1 MAERLFATQLNIS
14 EFEELIIMAS
24 KASLTTELISQTE
37 SYDGIRAGIVHLEDV
52 LKSPSY
58 QATIEGP
65 GSTTQLDDGQIV
77 DWPTKARTVLILGL
91 NHPEKDSRLDWWE
104 RGDSWGNRRL
114 REISEFLKQWFRKE
128 YDLDAQ
134 PLPYHVEKG
143 GLFLKDA
150 AVLSGIGIIGR
161 NNLLLHPEWG
171 PRIRLR
177 SILLEGD
184 LQTTEALEGFSPCET
199 CKGFCQKACP
209 MKAFPQEK
217 YSRPICRKQMNA
229 DVENKVPD
237 GEIGENGKRNLVIK
251 YCRACELS
259 CPVGA

>member
-1 MAERLFATQLNIS
+1 MI
-14 EFEELIIMAS
+14 S
-24 KASLTTELISQTE
+24 KASLTTEVISQAE
-37 SYDGIRAGIVHLEDV
+37 SYEGIRAGIVRLEDV
-52 LKSPSY
+52 LKGPSY
-58 QATIEGP
+58 QAAPEDP
-65 GSTTQLDDGQIV
+65 RSTTRLDDVQIV
-77 DWPTKARTVLILGL
+77 DWPTEAQTVLILGL
-91 NHPEKDSRLDWWE
+91 NHPEKDPRLDYWE
-104 RGDSWGNRRL
+104 QGDTGGNRRL
-114 REISEFLKQWFRKE
+114 REISELLKQWLREK
-128 YDLDAQ
+128 YDLAAQ

-184 LQTTEALEGFSPCET
+184 LQTTEALEGFSPCES
-199 CKGFCQKACP
+199 CEVFCQKACP
-209 MKAFPQEK
+209 MNAFPQGK

-259 CPVGA
+259 CPVGD

>member
-1 MAERLFATQLNIS
+1 MT
-14 EFEELIIMAS
+14 S
-24 KASLTTELISQTE
+24 KASLTTEVISQAE
-37 SYDGIRAGIVHLEDV
+37 SYDGIRAGIVRLKDV

-58 QATIEGP
+58 QATPDGP
-65 GSTTQLDDGQIV
+65 GSANEPDYEKIV
-77 DWPTKARTVLILGL
+77 NWPKEARTVLILGL
-91 NHPEKDSRLDWWE
+91 HHPEKYPRLDYGE
-104 RGDSWGNRRL
+104 RGETWGNRRL
-114 REISEFLKQWFRKE
+114 REISELLKQWFRKE
-128 YDLDAQ
+128 CGLGAQ

-177 SILLEGD
+177 SILMEGD
-184 LQTTEALEGFSPCET
+184 FQTTEILEGFTPCET
-199 CKGFCQKACP
+199 CEVFCQKACP
-209 MKAFPQEK
+209 MKAFPQGK
-217 YSRPICRKQMNA
+217 YSRPICRMQINA
-229 DVENKVPD
+229 DVENKVPY

-251 YCRACELS
+251 YCRACDLS